1 MIVAIINQQGHNFG
15 DEAAGCALTKELI
28 KNKNIDK
35 VHIFYASDS
44 EIPIYDDKVEHHLD
58 LTLKKI
64 GFLNLFLFML
74 RSNKQEHN
82 YNSVLNKINSILKK
96 CDIVFVSPCG
106 ASIGIYRDW
115 RYILRL
121 YICLK
126 DGKRPIFHFNT
137 IGDSGDFIF
146 NAIAKKILKRSD
158 IYVREEAS
166 KKYLYSIGINSE
178 LGPDTAF
185 LLDKTLSQNF
195 NEISFVPAHLDDWH
209 PFFKKNG
216 VDYAIENDFI
226 PSLAKYLI
234 DNSLKIKILPHF
246 NLKSELDYCYK
257 IKKIF
262 LASGMDEGSVRV
274 CENIDNYIDYDLEIA
289 NSKLVI
295 GMRYHASVLSAK
307 NAVPFI
313 SLAYENK
320 MIEVSKYMNMEEF
333 YVDLSLFYNDKNLPQ
348 TIIEKV
354 DNALKNTD
362 IISKNLERRSALM
375 KEKARFIIDKY
386 C

>member
-1 MIVAIINQQGHNFG
+1 
-15 DEAAGCALTKELI
+15 
-28 KNKNIDK
+28 
-35 VHIFYASDS
+35 
-44 EIPIYDDKVEHHLD
+44 
-58 LTLKKI
+58 
-64 GFLNLFLFML
+64 
-74 RSNKQEHN
+74 
-82 YNSVLNKINSILKK
+82 
-96 CDIVFVSPCG
+96 
-106 ASIGIYRDW
+106 
-115 RYILRL
+115 
-121 YICLK
+121 
-126 DGKRPIFHFNT
+126 
-137 IGDSGDFIF
+137 
-146 NAIAKKILKRSD
+146 
-158 IYVREEAS
+158 
-166 KKYLYSIGINSE
+166 
-178 LGPDTAF
+178 
-185 LLDKTLSQNF
+185 
-195 NEISFVPAHLDDWH
+195 
-209 PFFKKNG
+209 
-216 VDYAIENDFI
+216 
-226 PSLAKYLI
+226 
-234 DNSLKIKILPHF
+234 
-246 NLKSELDYCYK
+246 
-257 IKKIF
+257 
-262 LASGMDEGSVRV
+262 MDEGSVRV